1 MQRAEPIL
9 QALGKLGEKGLPL
22 QRVYRSLYSEDLFL
36 KAYGKIYSNRG
47 ATTPGT
53 EADTADG
60 MSLER
65 IRRIIAALRQE
76 RYHFRPVRRVHI
88 PKNNGKTRPL
98 GIPNFTDKLVQEA
111 LRLILEAY
119 YEPRFRNSSHGFR
132 PSRGCHTALT
142 AIQQRF
148 RGAVWFIE
156 GDIRGCFDH
165 IDHDILMDI
174 LARDIHDGRL
184 LNLIRQSLQAGVME
198 DWRYEKTYSGT
209 PQGGILSPLLA
220 NIYLH
225 ELDAYVEDHL
235 IPTYMRG
242 KKRAPNP
249 AYQDLSRQLNR
260 ARKKGDAQQVKALGE
275 QRSHLP
281 SQKTDDP
288 HYRRLVYIRYADD
301 FLLGFIG
308 PKSEAESIKQQLGEY
323 LRTTLK
329 LDMSTE
335 KTLITH
341 ARTHPA
347 RFLGYAVST
356 YQEDRCQRYRKGTNS
371 RVRNV
376 NGHVRLGIP
385 YGRVRQF
392 AQTYQ
397 SNGKTQAE
405 TGLIIFS
412 DAHIIDTYQKRFR
425 GIAEYYQYAV
435 DRHQL
440 KYLKWVMET
449 SLTKTLARK
458 YRLSVSK
465 VYQKYKGRRQVAGRT
480 YKTLQVEVQSQKGTV
495 QVYWGAIP
503 LRVVKPGRLLIADT
517 IPHDLRYERPDVI
530 QRLQANCCEMC
541 GKQTECEVHH
551 VRKLSDL
558 KKRWAG
564 RAAKP
569 KWVKLMIAIQRKT
582 LIVCHECHM
591 TIHYGRPETNQT
603 S

>member
-1 MQRAEPIL
+1 M
-9 QALGKLGEKGLPL
+9 G
-22 QRVYRSLYSEDLFL
+22 
-36 KAYGKIYSNRG
+36 
-47 ATTPGT
+47 
-53 EADTADG
+53 
-60 MSLER
+60 
-65 IRRIIAALRQE
+65 
-76 RYHFRPVRRVHI
+76 
-88 PKNNGKTRPL
+88 
-98 GIPNFTDKLVQEA
+98 
-111 LRLILEAY
+111 
-119 YEPRFRNSSHGFR
+119 
-132 PSRGCHTALT
+132 
-142 AIQQRF
+142 
-148 RGAVWFIE
+148 
-156 GDIRGCFDH
+156 
-165 IDHDILMDI
+165 I

-184 LNLIRQSLQAGVME
+184 LNLIQQSLQAGVM
-198 DWRYEKTYSGT
+198 DGWRYEKTYSGT

-225 ELDAYVEDHL
+225 ELDAYVEDQL
-235 IPTYMRG
+235 IPAYTQG
-242 KKRAPNP
+242 KKRASNP
-249 AYQDLSRQLNR
+249 EYQRLGSQLNR
-260 ARKKGDAQQVKALGE
+260 ARRKGDVEQIKVVEE
-275 QRSHLP
+275 QRRRIP

-288 HYRRLVYIRYADD
+288 HFRRLVYIRYADD

-329 LDMSTE
+329 LEMSAE

-341 ARTHPA
+341 ARTDPA
-347 RFLGYAVST
+347 HFLGYAVST
-356 YQEDRCQRYRKGTNS
+356 YQEDRCQRYRKGTHS
-371 RVRNV
+371 KVRNV
-376 NGHVRLGIP
+376 NGHIRLGIP
-385 YGRVRQF
+385 YGRVQQF
-392 AQTYQ
+392 AQVYQ
-397 SNGKTQAE
+397 SKGKAQAE
-405 TGLIIFS
+405 TGLITFS
-412 DAHIIDTYQKRFR
+412 DAHILDTYQKRFR

-458 YRLSVSK
+458 YRLSVSQI
-465 VYQKYKGRRQVAGRT
+465 YRRYKGTRQVAGRA

-503 LRVVKPGRLLIADT
+503 LRVVKPGKHSITDA

-530 QRLQANCCEMC
+530 QRLQANCCEVC

-564 RAAKP
+564 RAEKP

-582 LIVCHECHM
+582 LIVCHQCHM
-591 TIHYGRPETNQT
+591 TIHHGRPETNEP